1 MKNPPLRFRREGLGA
16 AVEETRPN
24 MQMLIS
30 PGIVA
35 WQDWPALEH
44 FCSGSMFIG
53 SAMRQ
58 NSVQKPIML
67 MGIAGSAAQN

>member
-1 MKNPPLRFRREGLGA
+1 
-16 AVEETRPN
+16 